1 MRLVSVLENQNIE
14 KRIAVTP
21 EIAKKYISLGFD
33 VSLQKNYGAHLGFD
47 DNSYKELGVEI
58 LNEEKDILNKADIII
73 PAPCFTETEGIFVNT
88 EGRPQISAQV
98 KEPLPN
104 VNEAWKFFLK
114 FAEYNKISLGFKSF
128 EELRSLMFKKFPH
141 LSRLDIIKPNNF
153 IKSKKK
159 LKKIKNLSIKPSIE
173 NFYMT
178 NIVSRM
184 SKVMADCSKNKK

>member
-1 MRLVSVLENQNIE
+1 M
-14 KRIAVTP
+14 
-21 EIAKKYISLGFD
+21 G
-33 VSLQKNYGAHLGFD
+33 
-47 DNSYKELGVEI
+47 
-58 LNEEKDILNKADIII
+58 
-73 PAPCFTETEGIFVNT
+73 
-88 EGRPQISAQV
+88 
-98 KEPLPN
+98 
-104 VNEAWKFFLK
+104 KFFLK

-128 EELRSLMFKKFPH
+128 EELRSLMFNKFPH